1 MASATAMLRL
11 DLLRTYKLSWLP
23 GDISAALLIF
33 AITIPT
39 SLAYGQLAGL
49 HGINGLYASLI
60 ALVVYALFGTS
71 RHLIIGAEAPLA
83 ILVASS
89 ITGVLAGGDPAR
101 FAMLVAVEAIMVGGI
116 LLAAGVIRI
125 GFIADFIPKSVVIG
139 FLNGMALI
147 IIMAQAGAIAGIELN
162 RSRFLPAVVG
172 TLHEIPWSHI
182 DLPC

>member
-1 MASATAMLRL
+1 MMSIPQWRALPPCCGSFCCEPI
-11 DLLRTYKLSWLP
+11 SWP
-23 GDISAALLIF
+23 GCRVIYQPLCSFSPSPSRA
-33 AITIPT
+33 
-39 SLAYGQLAGL
+39 LAYGRLAGL

-89 ITGVLAGGDPAR
+89 ITGVVAGGDPAR

-147 IIMAQAGAIAGIELN
+147 IIMAQAGAIAGIEITG
-162 RSRFLPAVVG
+162 RRFLSAVVG
-172 TLHEIPWSHI
+172 IVDEGP
-182 DLPC
+182 